1 MTRVFACS
9 FAALLI
15 AAIIAAPAPAQA
27 ERAEVPDKAGDV
39 FSPEGANGWTAEGSR
54 PNTDLR
60 RVLVRH
66 ETRRVFVKA
75 KYANLKKDIADEIT
89 FHAYL
94 RTDDRTLFHVLVH
107 IDPHGLEDSYY
118 LSRYAHLHHRG
129 VRRHPGRDAV
139 RCEHHDVDSAATLS
153 RQSEVGAV
161 PGQGRVLP
169 WWMDCSSTRRD
180 GLARSVSTRTAR
192 PWTNR
197 LERG

>member
-118 LSRYAHLHHRG
+118 LSRYATSTTVECEGIRG
-129 VRRHPGRDAV
+129 ETRFGANTTMLTVPRRCLGNPKWVRFQGKA
-139 RCEHHDVDSAATLS
+139 ESYL
-153 RQSEVGAV
+153 EV
-161 PGQGRVLP
+161 
-169 WWMDCSSTRRD
+169 D
-180 GLARSVSTRTAR
+180 GLFVDAAGWPGPKRQYATAR